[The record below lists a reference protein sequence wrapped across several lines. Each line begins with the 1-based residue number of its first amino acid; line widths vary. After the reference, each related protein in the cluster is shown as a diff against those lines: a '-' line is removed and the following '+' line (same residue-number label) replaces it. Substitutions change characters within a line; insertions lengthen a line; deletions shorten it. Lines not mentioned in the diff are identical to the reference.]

1 MTTKIPILKVDGF
14 LVASIQVALDDRSV
28 TALQSDLLNKVAA
41 ESARGVLIDVTA
53 IDVIDSFLARS
64 LNDMSVAVHLLGAK
78 LVIVGIQPAVA
89 ITLVK
94 LGLTIPDAVTAL
106 NLEKG
111 LKLLRKIGK
120 ARSPD
125 AKDSS
130 LSAPPPDDDD

>member
-28 TALQSDLLNKVAA
+28 TALQNDLLNRVAA
-41 ESARGVLIDVTA
+41 ENARGALIDVTA
-53 IDVIDSFLARS
+53 VDVIDSFLARS

-89 ITLVK
+89 TTLVK
-94 LGLTIPDAVTAL
+94 LGLTIPDAITAL

-111 LKLLRKIGK
+111 LNLLRRLADPRILG
-120 ARSPD
+120 AASSTPAAPNDD
-125 AKDSS
+125 A
-130 LSAPPPDDDD
+130 